1 MLSQTTKF
9 PVWILILKTINISQP
24 CLLTQHWEFIATSC
38 YNQQKL
44 CTVRHCTIPW
54 TRHCWLKS
62 KQKHFCLPQNTPK
75 RCILHSNTHLD
86 PLIKCPKQKITQP
99 LHLHIN
105 SQHFQA
111 LGPAVFVPLTAHCQ
125 KSIHFNQKCL
135 KNIAIFSLLFAIRKK
150 TLSGSCPYVSFF
162 LRTVKNLVLR
172 SKNAAIYTT
181 NSR

>member
-1 MLSQTTKF
+1 MLIQTTKF
-9 PVWILILKTINISQP
+9 PGCILILKTINISQP

-111 LGPAVFVPLTAHCQ
+111 LGPVVFSLSLRTAKNLFTSIRNVSKTLPSIYYAPDQKKRHTLANCRVWFFLLHCQ
-125 KSIHFNQKCL
+125 KS
-135 KNIAIFSLLFAIRKK
+135 
-150 TLSGSCPYVSFF
+150 
-162 LRTVKNLVLR
+162 
-172 SKNAAIYTT
+172 
-181 NSR
+181 